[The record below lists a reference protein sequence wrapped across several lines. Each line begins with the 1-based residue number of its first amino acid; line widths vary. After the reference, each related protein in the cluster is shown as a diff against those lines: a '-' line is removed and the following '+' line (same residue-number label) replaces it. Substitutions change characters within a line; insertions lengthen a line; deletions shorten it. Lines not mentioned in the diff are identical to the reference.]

1 VPTRARPGPTDGPPA
16 SPKALADAKGDATTA
31 SIETDVLVVGA
42 GPGGSATAFHLA
54 SHGANVLLV
63 DKATFPREKVCGDGL
78 TPRGV
83 RAIQKMGVDPG
94 EPGFVR
100 IDALRTYG
108 TDGVIIDL
116 RWPSLRDFPGIG
128 LVRTRYDFDNLL
140 LERAVKAGA
149 RILEGVEATRPVMD
163 EGWVTGAIL
172 GQNGDSEQVK
182 ARFVVAADGAS
193 SRFAGQAGV
202 RRDETRPLGIAARR
216 YYRTPRPQEPV
227 FESFLNLW
235 DGQGLM
241 PGYGWIFPLGD
252 GLLNVGAG
260 LLNTFRNFK
269 DVSARKVFD
278 VFVRQLP
285 EEWGINEE
293 NAAGPLLSGP
303 LPMGMNRRPISVPG
317 MLLVGDAGGIVN
329 PFNGEG
335 IAYAIESGELAAELI
350 VDALARNRPAVTNLY
365 SMLLHERY
373 GRYFHVGRTFVRLIG
388 NPTVM
393 RLSVKYGIPRKTLM
407 RFALRFMANLTDG
420 RDGAFEDKV
429 MHGLLS
435 MASER

>member
-1 VPTRARPGPTDGPPA
+1 MSTSTGPGG
-16 SPKALADAKGDATTA
+16 SPKPMEA
-31 SIETDVLVVGA
+31 DVLVVGA
-42 GPGGSATAFHLA
+42 GPGGSAAAYHLA
-54 SHGANVLLV
+54 RHGVDVLMV

-83 RAIQKMGVDPG
+83 RAIQRMGVDPG

-116 RWPSLRDFPGIG
+116 PWPKLRDFPGIG
-128 LVRTRYDFDNLL
+128 LVRTRYDFDDLL
-140 LERAVKAGA
+140 RERAVKAGA
-149 RILEGVEATRPVMD
+149 RCLQGVEAKRPLMD
-163 EGWVTGAIL
+163 AGWVTGAVI
-172 GQNGDSEQVK
+172 GDNGATNEVR
-182 ARFVVAADGAS
+182 ARFVIAADGAS
-193 SRFAGQAGV
+193 SRFGAQAGV

-216 YYRTPRPQEPV
+216 YYRTARPQEPL

-235 DGQGLM
+235 DGDGLM

-252 GLLNVGAG
+252 GVLNVGAG
-260 LLNTFRNFK
+260 LLNTFKNFR

-285 EEWGINEE
+285 EEWGITEG
-293 NAAGPLLSGP
+293 NATGPLLSGP
-303 LPMGMNRRPISVPG
+303 LPMGMNRHPVSVPG

-335 IAYAIESGELAAELI
+335 IAYAMESAELAAELL
-350 VDALARNRPAVTNLY
+350 VDALANDRPAVAHLY
-365 SMLLHERY
+365 PVLLRERY
-373 GRYFHVGRTFVRLIG
+373 GRYFHVGRNFVRLIG
-388 NPTVM
+388 HPTVM

-420 RDGAFEDKV
+420 KHGVIEDKI
-429 MHGLLS
+429 MYGLLS
-435 MASER
+435 MASES

>member
-1 VPTRARPGPTDGPPA
+1 
-16 SPKALADAKGDATTA
+16 
-31 SIETDVLVVGA
+31 VLVVGA
-42 GPGGSATAFHLA
+42 GPGGSATAYHLA
-54 SHGANVLLV
+54 AHGASVLMV

-83 RAIQKMGVDPG
+83 RAIQKLGVDPA

-108 TDGVIIDL
+108 TDGVVIDL
-116 RWPSLRDFPGIG
+116 PWPRLHDFPGIG

-140 LERAVKAGA
+140 LKRAVKAGTTFRA
-149 RILEGVEATRPVMD
+149 GAEAERPVLD
-163 EGWVTGAIL
+163 GGWVTGAVI
-172 GQNGDSEQVK
+172 GQNGQAEDVR

-193 SRFAGQAGV
+193 SRFASQAGV

-227 FESFLNLW
+227 FESFMNLW
-235 DGQGLM
+235 DGDGLM

-260 LLNTFRNFK
+260 LLNTFKNFK
-269 DVSARKVFD
+269 EVSARKVFD

-285 EEWGINEE
+285 EEWGIREE

-303 LPMGMNRRPISVPG
+303 LPMGMNRRPVSVPG

-335 IAYAIESGELAAELI
+335 IAYAMESGELAAELI
-350 VDALARNRPAVTNLY
+350 VDAMARNRPAVANMYPT
-365 SMLLHERY
+365 LLQERY
-373 GRYFHVGRTFVRLIG
+373 GRYFHVGRNFVRLIG

-420 RDGAFEDKV
+420 KDGAFEDKV
-429 MHGLLS
+429 MYRLLS

>member
-1 VPTRARPGPTDGPPA
+1 
-16 SPKALADAKGDATTA
+16 
-31 SIETDVLVVGA
+31 VVGA
-42 GPGGSATAFHLA
+42 GPGGSATAHHLA
-54 SHGANVLLV
+54 SHGIDVLLI

-83 RAIQKMGVDPG
+83 RAIQKMGIEPD

-116 RWPSLRDFPGIG
+116 PWPKLANFPHIG

-140 LERAVKAGA
+140 VGRAIKAGA
-149 RILEGVEATRPVMD
+149 VFREGTEAKAPILRD
-163 EGWVTGAIL
+163 GWVTGAVVRT
-172 GQNGDSEQVK
+172 NGDQEEVR
-182 ARFVVAADGAS
+182 ARYVVAADGAS
-193 SRFAGQAGV
+193 SRFGSRAGV

-216 YYRTPRPQEPV
+216 YYRTPRPQPPL

-235 DGQGLM
+235 DRDQLM
-241 PGYGWIFPLGD
+241 PGYGWIFPVGD
-252 GLLNVGAG
+252 GVLNVGVG
-260 LLNTFRNFK
+260 LLNTFRGFK
-269 DVSARKVFD
+269 DVSTRKVFD

-285 EEWGINEE
+285 EEWAITEE
-293 NAAGPLLSGP
+293 NAAGSLLSGP
-303 LPMGMNRRPISVPG
+303 LPMGMNRHPMAVPG

-335 IAYAIESGELAAELI
+335 IAYAMESGELAADLI
-350 VDALARNRPAVTNLY
+350 ADSITRDRPGVAHLY
-365 SMLLHERY
+365 PLLLRERY
-373 GRYFHVGRTFVRLIG
+373 GRYFHVGRNFVRMIG

-393 RLSVKYGIPRKTLM
+393 RLSVRYGIPRKTLM

-420 RDGAFEDKV
+420 KDGVLEDKI
-429 MHGLLS
+429 MYALLS
-435 MASER
+435 LASEH